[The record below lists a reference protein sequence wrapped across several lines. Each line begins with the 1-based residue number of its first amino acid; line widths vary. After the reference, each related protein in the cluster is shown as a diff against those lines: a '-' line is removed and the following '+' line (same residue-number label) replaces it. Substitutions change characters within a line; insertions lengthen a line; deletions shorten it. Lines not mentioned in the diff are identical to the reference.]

1 MSRQIICAILF
12 CIDLVLI
19 MLSMLNPHI
28 WIPLAIIAIALVFG
42 FNGGDGGDDH
52 FVWIINK

>member
-1 MSRQIICAILF
+1 MSKQIICAVLF

-19 MLSMLNPHI
+19 MLSMFNPRV